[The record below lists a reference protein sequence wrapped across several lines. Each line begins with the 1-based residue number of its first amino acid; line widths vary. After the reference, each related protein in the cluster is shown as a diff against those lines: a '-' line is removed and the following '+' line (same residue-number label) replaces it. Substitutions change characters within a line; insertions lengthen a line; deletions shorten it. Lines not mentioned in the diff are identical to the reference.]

1 MIFIIAIIVAA
12 LGLAWWKGRIS
23 FAQIPAAILMFVGA
37 TFAARGQI
45 LYGLGGIAIGAVLFY
60 LRGKMAKS
68 KVKPIGARERD
79 RAISEARLL
88 LGVSEHDDAAAIRAR
103 HRSLMTQNHPD
114 TGGSQEQAQD
124 LNAARD
130 LLLAE
135 LETRG

>member
-1 MIFIIAIIVAA
+1 MVIIIAIIVAA

-45 LYGLGGIAIGAVLFY
+45 LYGLGGIVIGAVLFY
-60 LRGKMAKS
+60 LRGRMSKTRAKPVS
-68 KVKPIGARERD
+68 ARERD

-114 TGGSQEQAQD
+114 TGGSEEQAQE

-135 LETRG
+135 LDARD